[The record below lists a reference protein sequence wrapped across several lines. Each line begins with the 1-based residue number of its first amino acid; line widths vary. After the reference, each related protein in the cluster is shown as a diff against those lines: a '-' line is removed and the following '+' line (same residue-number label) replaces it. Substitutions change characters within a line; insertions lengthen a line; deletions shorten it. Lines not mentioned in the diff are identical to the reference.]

1 MSTVATEKT
10 VTISYAQYRT
20 LVSRYLQAMVGLSL
34 DDIADYSVGDS
45 FDFPATATVAEFKT
59 AARQDAQDAL
69 ESDGFDMDW
78 LAGD

>member
-1 MSTVATEKT
+1 
-10 VTISYAQYRT
+10 
-20 LVSRYLQAMVGLSL
+20 MVGLSL
-34 DDIADYSVGDS
+34 DDIADYSVGDG
-45 FDFPATATVAEFKT
+45 FDWPATATLSEFRA